1 MIQQIYEAG
10 YQSYF
15 YTGTQILSVL
25 LAFGYTLFHCKK
37 YKMKVLDAILALLI
51 GIGFVYLWSMVEPW
65 IESGFSTWGTKNT
78 VRGIIVLPLVA
89 WPTAKLLN
97 VKYNKIMDLAGPV
110 LCLVQGVGHIGCIFV
125 GCCHGYA
132 SDWGIYNPVYDEIQ
146 FPIQLVEAAVAV
158 AVFVILVIIAVKM
171 KYKTYGLLGPLS
183 LVLFGLTRF
192 ACEFGRDNFKLF
204 GNVSVLALHCLSFVL
219 VGLVWLIV
227 YAILYK
233 KKYFQNKELAEAAAT
248 K

>member
-97 VKYNKIMDLAGPV
+97 VK
-110 LCLVQGVGHIGCIFV
+110 
-125 GCCHGYA
+125 
-132 SDWGIYNPVYDEIQ
+132 
-146 FPIQLVEAAVAV
+146 
-158 AVFVILVIIAVKM
+158 
-171 KYKTYGLLGPLS
+171 
-183 LVLFGLTRF
+183 
-192 ACEFGRDNFKLF
+192 
-204 GNVSVLALHCLSFVL
+204 
-219 VGLVWLIV
+219 
-227 YAILYK
+227 
-233 KKYFQNKELAEAAAT
+233 
-248 K
+248 